1 MGIFLLFALFFIA
14 IVLGIP
20 LAFSLGIS
28 SLIYLIVEVNTMP
41 WGVIAQRLFEG
52 ANSFPLMAIPFFIL
66 AGALMNYGGLA
77 KKLVDIAHFLVGFIR
92 GGLAIV
98 NIVGSMFF
106 AGISGS
112 SVADTAAIGSLLIP
126 AMTERGYKKEFSVAV
141 TASSSTIGVIIPP
154 SIPMV
159 LVGVI
164 GGLSIGKL
172 FLAGAIPGILLGFAL
187 MLVSYLISKKENY
200 PKEQVPSFRKIV
212 RSVKEGILALIMP
225 LMILGGIIG
234 GIFTPTEAGAVAALY
249 SFIIGFFVYKK
260 LKLADLPGILY
271 DTLTNTAAIM
281 FLVAVASLFGWIL
294 SYERIPQIIANA
306 MLSITEN
313 QILIL
318 LLINIFLLMIGCVMD
333 MTASLIILTPMFMP
347 LIKTLGIDPIHFG
360 VIMVLNLSIGLF
372 TPPLGVCLIVPC
384 QLAERKISDVL
395 KDILPFF
402 IACVVVLFLITYLPG
417 LVTFLPNLFY

>member
-164 GGLSIGKL
+164 GGLSIGQL

-384 QLAERKISDVL
+384 QLAEKKISDVL

>member
-14 IVLGIP
+14 ILLGIP

-164 GGLSIGKL
+164 GGLSIGQL

-212 RSVKEGILALIMP
+212 RSVKEGIFALIMP

-260 LKLADLPGILY
+260 LKLADLPRILY

>member
-14 IVLGIP
+14 ILLGIP

>member
-14 IVLGIP
+14 ILLGIP

-164 GGLSIGKL
+164 GGLSIGRL
-172 FLAGAIPGILLGFAL
+172 FLAGAIPGIMLGFAL
-187 MLVSYLISKKENY
+187 MVVSYLISKKENY
-200 PKEQVPSFRKIV
+200 PKEKAPSFSKIV
-212 RSVKEGILALIMP
+212 SSLKEGIFALIMP

-260 LKLADLPGILY
+260 LKLADLPKILY

-384 QLAERKISDVL
+384 QLAEKKISDVL

>member
-14 IVLGIP
+14 ILLGIP

-164 GGLSIGKL
+164 GGLSIGQL

>member
-1 MGIFLLFALFFIA
+1 MGIFLLFALFFVA
-14 IVLGIP
+14 ILLGIP

-164 GGLSIGKL
+164 GGLSIGQL

-187 MLVSYLISKKENY
+187 MVVSYFISKKENY

-212 RSVKEGILALIMP
+212 RSIKEGILALIMP